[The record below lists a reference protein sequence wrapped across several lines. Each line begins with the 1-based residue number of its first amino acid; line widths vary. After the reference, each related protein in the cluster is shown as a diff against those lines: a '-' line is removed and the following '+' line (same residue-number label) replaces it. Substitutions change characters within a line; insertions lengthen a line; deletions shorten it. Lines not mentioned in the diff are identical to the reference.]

1 MQYSSAYTISTA
13 YTIVLHKCESYLYV
27 FLYLVG
33 FLFVVYLLVGAYIR
47 IKMQFWHTQPVFH
60 IYNLKYWLNP
70 PGTINIAPPPVN
82 KFTNL
87 KNNTL
92 VLVDASNSSISHISQ
107 FIRDNYMIHDSTV
120 YKPSEADI
128 LAYLQCSNQ
137 PAFFNVYQE
146 SPIAFGPPTREI
158 IGVTSARVLN
168 VTLKR
173 AKKKT
178 PITFPVYYI
187 DNLCVKPGYRK
198 KGIAPEMIQ
207 TFYYNI
213 SRANPKVNA
222 YLFKREGQLNAI
234 VPIVCYDTYA
244 FDMTDYHADIGI
256 NAAITVIEIAPQQL
270 NIFIAFVKEQI
281 PKFDCVILPDIS
293 NILNLLKGGN
303 IKLYGVL
310 FQGKLIAAYVFRNLE
325 LYYGKKKAVEC
336 IAILSASGAA
346 SEAASEAASGAASEA
361 ASEAA
366 SVTILANGFALSW
379 KKLNALTQCEILLIE
394 ATADSS
400 PVIKA
405 LDTNLSVKRNFK
417 SPTAF
422 FLYNYAAYSV
432 PSDKALLIY

>member
-1 MQYSSAYTISTA
+1 MIYSSAYTIA
-13 YTIVLHKCESYLYV
+13 WHKCESYLYL
-27 FLYLVG
+27 FLYLIG
-33 FLFVVYLLVGAYIR
+33 FLVVVYLLVGAYIR

-92 VLVDASNSSISHISQ
+92 VLVDASNASISHISQ

-158 IGVTSARVLN
+158 IGVTSARLLN

-178 PITFPVYYI
+178 PLTFPVYYI

-234 VPIVCYDTYA
+234 VPVVCYDTYA

-256 NAAITVIEIAPQQL
+256 NAAITVIEIGPQQL
-270 NIFIAFVKEQI
+270 NIFIAFVKDQI

-303 IKLYGVL
+303 IKLFGVL
-310 FQGKLIAAYVFRNLE
+310 FQGELIAAYVFRNLE

-346 SEAASEAASGAASEA
+346 SI
-361 ASEAA
+361 
-366 SVTILANGFALSW
+366 TILPTGFALSW

-400 PVIKA
+400 SVIKA

-432 PSDKALLIY
+432 PSAKALLMY